1 MNYDLAEHRHRFAI
15 WAAARAAQR
24 GFTTVGNLRDALEA
38 TDIREVL
45 SDPDT
50 LRISATQF
58 DALHQGWCSS
68 ICSSLSAR
76 QVSKVTHGRAA
87 KVVAVYLKAVVLMG
101 DRSDSQLGR
110 NMHPPIDRTLLQSL
124 AASDQITSP
133 HKATWRSVSWTQL
146 DRAGYDVLISQLRGT
161 IPAGAPFWTI
171 EEHWE
176 PSDRED
182 DAL

>member
-1 MNYDLAEHRHRFAI
+1 MLSIVIVSRYGPLPGRPNAGSPRSEISGTRSRRRTSGRFFPI
-15 WAAARAAQR
+15 P
-24 GFTTVGNLRDALEA
+24 T
-38 TDIREVL
+38 L
-45 SDPDT
+45 SN
-50 LRISATQF
+50 ISATQF

-101 DRSDSQLGR
+101 DRSDSRLGR

-133 HKATWRSVSWTQL
+133 HKAAWRSVSWTQL
-146 DRAGYDVLISQLRGT
+146 DRAGYDVRISQLRGT